1 MLFSATNI
9 QMISEHFSLLLQYI
23 EYTHL
28 YMSTMGRL
36 KTTQE
41 QRTINGV
48 YHNIIFDDIILETE
62 RLMFLL
68 VYGVPSSVN
77 MQIDL

>member
-1 MLFSATNI
+1 
-9 QMISEHFSLLLQYI
+9 
-23 EYTHL
+23 
-28 YMSTMGRL
+28 MGN
-36 KTTQE
+36 KIGGGYW
-41 QRTINGV
+41 RTISDV